1 MSSELIP
8 GPAGTL
14 EVAFQ
19 RPTDSPAVALA
30 LICHP
35 HPQFGGTM
43 DNKVVQTLA
52 KSFAELGFATMRFN
66 FRGVGKSEGS
76 FDEGIGETEDA
87 AAALAWA
94 QTHLGASVPS
104 GTALP
109 LSGTA
114 LPLSGTALPLV
125 AAGFS
130 FGCFVQTRLLSRSQ
144 PAQLVLIG
152 PAVNRFEIPEVPK
165 DTVVIHGEEDDVVP
179 LADVMN
185 WARPQGLP
193 VTVFPGT
200 GHFFH
205 GRLTEL
211 KTVVKRFCRR

>member
-1 MSSELIP
+1 MTSVLIP
-8 GPAGTL
+8 GPSGAL

-19 RPTDSPAVALA
+19 RPTDAPATALA

-35 HPQFGGTM
+35 HPLFGGTM

-66 FRGVGKSEGS
+66 FRGVGQSEGV
-76 FDEGIGETEDA
+76 FDDGLGETEDA

-94 QTHLGASVPS
+94 QTHLGAS
-104 GTALP
+104 LP
-109 LSGTA
+109 LI
-114 LPLSGTALPLV
+114 

-130 FGCFVQTRLLSRSQ
+130 FGCFVQTRLLPRSQ
-144 PAQLVLIG
+144 PDQLVLVG

-193 VTVFPGT
+193 VTVFPGA

-211 KTVVKRFCRR
+211 KAVVKRSCRQ

>member
-1 MSSELIP
+1 MSTAIQTLID
-8 GPAGTL
+8 GPAGPL
-14 EVAFQ
+14 EIAFQ
-19 RPTDSPAVALA
+19 QPATAATALA

-35 HPQFGGTM
+35 HPVHGGTM

-52 KSFAELGFATMRFN
+52 KAFLELGYATMRFN
-66 FRGVGKSEGS
+66 FRGVGKSAGS

-94 QTHLGASVPS
+94 RAQVPA
-104 GTALP
+104 ALP
-109 LSGTA
+109 LI
-114 LPLSGTALPLV
+114 

-130 FGCFVQTRLLSRSQ
+130 FGCFVQSRLLPRSQ
-144 PAQLVLIG
+144 PQQLVLVG
-152 PAVNRFEIPEVPK
+152 PAVSRFQLAEVPK
-165 DTVVIHGEEDDVVP
+165 DTLVIHGEEDDVVP
-179 LADVMN
+179 LDAVMT

-211 KTVVKRFCRR
+211 KAVVKRNCRL

>member
-1 MSSELIP
+1 MSTAIQTLID
-8 GPAGTL
+8 GPAGPL
-14 EVAFQ
+14 EIAFQ
-19 RPTDSPAVALA
+19 QPATAATALA

-35 HPQFGGTM
+35 HPVHGGTM

-52 KSFAELGFATMRFN
+52 KAFLELGYATMRFN
-66 FRGVGKSEGS
+66 FRGVGNSVGS

-94 QTHLGASVPS
+94 RAQVSPS
-104 GTALP
+104 LP
-109 LSGTA
+109 LI
-114 LPLSGTALPLV
+114 

-130 FGCFVQTRLLSRSQ
+130 FGCFVQSRLLPRSQ
-144 PAQLVLIG
+144 PQQLVLVG
-152 PAVNRFEIPEVPK
+152 PAVSRFQLAEVPK
-165 DTVVIHGEEDDVVP
+165 DTLVVHGEEDDVVP
-179 LADVMN
+179 LDAVMT

-211 KTVVKRFCRR
+211 KAVVKRNCRL

>member
-1 MSSELIP
+1 MSTAIQTLID
-8 GPAGTL
+8 GPAGPL
-14 EVAFQ
+14 EIAFQ
-19 RPTDSPAVALA
+19 QPATGATALA

-35 HPQFGGTM
+35 HPVHGGTM

-52 KSFAELGFATMRFN
+52 KAFLELGYATMRFN
-66 FRGVGKSEGS
+66 FRGVGKSAGS

-94 QTHLGASVPS
+94 RAQVSPS
-104 GTALP
+104 LP
-109 LSGTA
+109 LI
-114 LPLSGTALPLV
+114 

-130 FGCFVQTRLLSRSQ
+130 FGCFVQSRLLPRSQ
-144 PAQLVLIG
+144 PQQLVLVG
-152 PAVNRFEIPEVPK
+152 PAVSRFQLAEVPK
-165 DTVVIHGEEDDVVP
+165 DTLVVHGEEDDVVP
-179 LADVMN
+179 LDAVMT

-211 KTVVKRFCRR
+211 KAVVKRNCRL

>member
-1 MSSELIP
+1 MTTQLIDGP
-8 GPAGTL
+8 GGALEIAFTL
-14 EVAFQ
+14 PVDK
-19 RPTDSPAVALA
+19 PVVALA

-52 KSFAELGFATMRFN
+52 KAFAELSCATMRFN
-66 FRGVGKSEGS
+66 FRGVGKSAGV
-76 FDEGIGETEDA
+76 FDNGVGETEDA

-94 QTHLGASVPS
+94 RLQVPE
-104 GTALP
+104 T
-109 LSGTA
+109 T
-114 LPLSGTALPLV
+114 PLV

-130 FGCFVQTRLLSRSQ
+130 FGCFVQTMLLPRSQ
-144 PAQLVLIG
+144 PQQLVLVG
-152 PAVNRFEIPEVPK
+152 PAVNRFNIPEVAK
-165 DTVVIHGEEDDVVP
+165 DTIIIHGEEDDVVP

-193 VTVFPGT
+193 VTVFPGA

-211 KTVVKRFCRR
+211 KAVIKRNVTIISR

>member
-1 MSSELIP
+1 MNAGTQRGSVA
-8 GPAGTL
+8 GPAGAI
-14 EVAFQ
+14 ECAVD
-19 RPTDSPAVALA
+19 RPAHEARGLA
-30 LICHP
+30 LVCHP
-35 HPQFGGTM
+35 HPQHGGTM

-52 KSFAELGFATMRFN
+52 KAFLELGYATMRFN
-66 FRGVGKSEGS
+66 FRGVGNSVGS

-94 QTHLGASVPS
+94 RAQVSPS
-104 GTALP
+104 LP
-109 LSGTA
+109 LI
-114 LPLSGTALPLV
+114 

-130 FGCFVQTRLLSRSQ
+130 FGCFVQSRLLPRSQ
-144 PAQLVLIG
+144 PQQLVLVG
-152 PAVNRFEIPEVPK
+152 PAVSRFQLAEVPK
-165 DTVVIHGEEDDVVP
+165 DTLVVHGEEDDVVP
-179 LADVMN
+179 LDAVMT

-211 KTVVKRFCRR
+211 KAVVKRNCRL

>member
-1 MSSELIP
+1 MTSELIP
-8 GPAGTL
+8 GPAGAL

-19 RPTDSPAVALA
+19 RPTDAPAVALA

-66 FRGVGKSEGS
+66 FRGVGKSEGV

-87 AAALAWA
+87 AAALTWA
-94 QTHLGASVPS
+94 QTHLGGSVP
-104 GTALP
+104 L
-109 LSGTA
+109 
-114 LPLSGTALPLV
+114 GTALPLV

-130 FGCFVQTRLLSRSQ
+130 FGCFVQTRLLRRSQ
-144 PAQLVLIG
+144 PAQLVLVG

-193 VTVFPGT
+193 VTVFPGA

-211 KTVVKRFCRR
+211 KTVVKLFCRR

>member
-1 MSSELIP
+1 MTTQLID
-8 GPAGTL
+8 GPSGALEIAFTL
-14 EVAFQ
+14 PA
-19 RPTDSPAVALA
+19 DAPAVALA

-52 KSFAELGFATMRFN
+52 KAFAELGCAAMRFN
-66 FRGVGKSEGS
+66 FRGVGKSAGV
-76 FDEGIGETEDA
+76 FDDGVGETEDA

-94 QTHLGASVPS
+94 RSQVPES
-104 GTALP
+104 T
-109 LSGTA
+109 
-114 LPLSGTALPLV
+114 PLV

-130 FGCFVQTRLLSRSQ
+130 FGCFVQTMLLPRSQ
-144 PAQLVLIG
+144 PQQLVLVG
-152 PAVNRFEIPEVPK
+152 PAVNRFKIPEVAK
-165 DTVVIHGEEDDVVP
+165 DTLIIHGEEDDVVP

-193 VTVFPGT
+193 VTVFPGA

-211 KTVVKRFCRR
+211 KAVIKRNVTLISR

>member
-1 MSSELIP
+1 MTTPSNPIID
-8 GPAGTL
+8 GPAGAL
-14 EVAFQ
+14 EVLFTKPDGA
-19 RPTDSPAVALA
+19 PTALA

-52 KSFAELGFATMRFN
+52 KAFAELGCATMRFN
-66 FRGVGKSEGS
+66 FRGVGNSAGV
-76 FDEGIGETEDA
+76 FDDGVGETEDA

-94 QTHLGASVPS
+94 RAKLPS
-104 GTALP
+104 SAP
-109 LSGTA
+109 LI
-114 LPLSGTALPLV
+114 

-130 FGCFVQTRLLSRSQ
+130 FGCFVQTLLLPRSQ
-144 PAQLVLIG
+144 PQQLVLVG
-152 PAVNRFEIPEVPK
+152 PAVNRFKIPEVAK
-165 DTVVIHGEEDDVVP
+165 DTIIIHGEEDDVVP

-193 VTVFPGT
+193 VTVFPGA

-211 KTVVKRFCRR
+211 KAVIKRNVAITSN

>member
-1 MSSELIP
+1 MTTQLID
-8 GPAGTL
+8 GPSGALEIAFTL
-14 EVAFQ
+14 
-19 RPTDSPAVALA
+19 PADAPVVALA

-52 KSFAELGFATMRFN
+52 KAFAELGCATMRFN
-66 FRGVGKSEGS
+66 FRGVSKSAGV
-76 FDEGIGETEDA
+76 FDDGVGETEDA

-94 QTHLGASVPS
+94 RAQVPGA
-104 GTALP
+104 T
-109 LSGTA
+109 
-114 LPLSGTALPLV
+114 PLV

-130 FGCFVQTRLLSRSQ
+130 FGCFVQTMLLPRSQ
-144 PAQLVLIG
+144 PQQLVLVG
-152 PAVNRFEIPEVPK
+152 AAVNRFKIPEVAK
-165 DTVVIHGEEDDVVP
+165 DTIIIHGEEDDVVP

-193 VTVFPGT
+193 VTVFPGA

-211 KTVVKRFCRR
+211 KAVIKRNVTLISR

>member
-1 MSSELIP
+1 M
-8 GPAGTL
+8 
-14 EVAFQ
+14 AFQ
-19 RPTDSPAVALA
+19 RPTDSPAIALA

-52 KSFAELGFATMRFN
+52 KSFVELGFATMRFN

-76 FDEGIGETEDA
+76 FDDGIGETEDA

-94 QTHLGASVPS
+94 QTHLGTSV
-104 GTALP
+104 
-109 LSGTA
+109 
-114 LPLSGTALPLV
+114 PLV

-144 PAQLVLIG
+144 PDQLVLVG
-152 PAVNRFEIPEVPK
+152 PAVNRFEIPKVPK

-179 LADVMN
+179 LSEVMN

-193 VTVFPGT
+193 VTVFPGA

>member
-1 MSSELIP
+1 MSTAIQTLID
-8 GPAGTL
+8 GPAGPL
-14 EVAFQ
+14 EIAFQ
-19 RPTDSPAVALA
+19 QPATGATALA

-35 HPQFGGTM
+35 HPVHGGTM

-52 KSFAELGFATMRFN
+52 KAFLELGYATMRFN
-66 FRGVGKSEGS
+66 FRGVGNSVGS

-94 QTHLGASVPS
+94 RAQVSPS
-104 GTALP
+104 L
-109 LSGTA
+109 L
-114 LPLSGTALPLV
+114 LI

-130 FGCFVQTRLLSRSQ
+130 FGCFVQSRLLPRSRPQ
-144 PAQLVLIG
+144 QLVLVG
-152 PAVNRFEIPEVPK
+152 PAVSRFQLAEVPK
-165 DTVVIHGEEDDVVP
+165 DTLVVHGEEDDVVP
-179 LADVMN
+179 LDAVMT

-211 KTVVKRFCRR
+211 KAVVKRNCRL

>member
-1 MSSELIP
+1 MSTAIQTLID
-8 GPAGTL
+8 GPAGPL
-14 EVAFQ
+14 EIAFQ
-19 RPTDSPAVALA
+19 QPATAATALA

-35 HPQFGGTM
+35 HPVHGGTM

-52 KSFAELGFATMRFN
+52 KAFLELGYATMRFN
-66 FRGVGKSEGS
+66 FRGVGKSAGN

-94 QTHLGASVPS
+94 RARVSPS
-104 GTALP
+104 LP
-109 LSGTA
+109 LI
-114 LPLSGTALPLV
+114 

-130 FGCFVQTRLLSRSQ
+130 FGCFVQSRLLPRSQ
-144 PAQLVLIG
+144 PQQLVLVG
-152 PAVNRFEIPEVPK
+152 PAVSRFQLAEVPK
-165 DTVVIHGEEDDVVP
+165 DTLVIHGEEDDVVP
-179 LADVMN
+179 LDAVMA

-211 KTVVKRFCRR
+211 KAVVKRNGRL

>member
-1 MSSELIP
+1 MTSRLID
-8 GPAGTL
+8 GPAGAL
-14 EVAFQ
+14 QCAFHLPPDQ
-19 RPTDSPAVALA
+19 PPVALA

-52 KSFAELGFATMRFN
+52 KAFAELGCATMRFN
-66 FRGVGKSEGS
+66 FRGVGGS
-76 FDEGIGETEDA
+76 AGVFDDGIGETEDA

-94 QTHLGASVPS
+94 RSQLPADVP
-104 GTALP
+104 LI
-109 LSGTA
+109 
-114 LPLSGTALPLV
+114 

-130 FGCFVQTRLLSRSQ
+130 FGSFVQARLLPRSQ
-144 PAQLVLIG
+144 PDQLVLVG
-152 PAVNRFEIPEVPK
+152 PAVSRFAIGEVPK

-211 KTVVKRFCRR
+211 KSVVKRFCRR

>member
-1 MSSELIP
+1 MSTAIQTLID
-8 GPAGTL
+8 GPAGPL
-14 EVAFQ
+14 EIAFQ
-19 RPTDSPAVALA
+19 QPATAATALA

-35 HPQFGGTM
+35 HPVHGGTM

-52 KSFAELGFATMRFN
+52 KAFLELGYATMRFN
-66 FRGVGKSEGS
+66 FRGVGKSAGS

-94 QTHLGASVPS
+94 RAQVSPS
-104 GTALP
+104 LP
-109 LSGTA
+109 LI
-114 LPLSGTALPLV
+114 

-130 FGCFVQTRLLSRSQ
+130 FGCFVQSRLLPRSQ
-144 PAQLVLIG
+144 PQQLVLVG
-152 PAVNRFEIPEVPK
+152 PAVSRFQLAEVPK
-165 DTVVIHGEEDDVVP
+165 DTLVVHGEEDDVVP
-179 LADVMN
+179 LDAVMT

-211 KTVVKRFCRR
+211 KSMVKRNCRL

>member
-1 MSSELIP
+1 MTSPLLARAAPVLIE
-8 GPAGTL
+8 GPAGAL
-14 EVAFQ
+14 EIAFHAPAQ
-19 RPTDSPAVALA
+19 PTALA

-35 HPQFGGTM
+35 HPVHGGTM

-52 KSFAELGFATMRFN
+52 KAFLELGYATMRFN
-66 FRGVGKSEGS
+66 FRGVGKSAGN

-94 QTHLGASVPS
+94 RARVSPS
-104 GTALP
+104 LP
-109 LSGTA
+109 LI
-114 LPLSGTALPLV
+114 

-130 FGCFVQTRLLSRSQ
+130 FGCFVQSRLLPRSQ
-144 PAQLVLIG
+144 PQQLVLVG
-152 PAVNRFEIPEVPK
+152 PAVSRFQLAEVPK
-165 DTVVIHGEEDDVVP
+165 DTLVIHGEEDDVVP
-179 LADVMN
+179 LDAVMA

-211 KTVVKRFCRR
+211 KAVVKRNGRL

>member
-1 MSSELIP
+1 MNVPKKTLID
-8 GPAGTL
+8 GPAGPL
-14 EVAFQ
+14 EIAFQ
-19 RPTDSPAVALA
+19 QPANATALA

-35 HPQFGGTM
+35 HPVHGGTM

-52 KSFAELGFATMRFN
+52 KAFAELGCATLRFN
-66 FRGVGKSEGS
+66 FRGVGDSAGA

-87 AAALAWA
+87 SAALAWA
-94 QTHLGASVPS
+94 RAQLPPS
-104 GTALP
+104 LP
-109 LSGTA
+109 LI
-114 LPLSGTALPLV
+114 

-130 FGCFVQTRLLSRSQ
+130 FGCFVQSRLLPRSQ
-144 PAQLVLIG
+144 PQQLVLVG
-152 PAVNRFEIPEVPK
+152 PAVSRFQLAELPT
-165 DTVVIHGEEDDVVP
+165 DLQQQTLVIHGEADDVVP
-179 LADVMN
+179 LDAVMD

-211 KTVVKRFCRR
+211 KAVVKRNCRL